1 MSDEAVTMDISDVVA
16 EETPQEPLV
25 SEEVTDAPE
34 EEEEAP
40 EEETPEESPS
50 PEPEEEPVEEAPEE
64 SHSPEPEEEP
74 VEEAPEEEAPADS
87 VPIEQVASD
96 IREILAPVESANE
109 VEEVSNSEEL
119 TEDLKQ
125 RIAELDYLR
134 ECCGNWVVLGRT
146 GRCNFLNI
154 WKDRSITVNSNVN
167 YEDTLHQLE
176 KLPEIIKLWAE
187 GKMNT
192 ESNHFKQIES
202 YTLNKPLFNDKG
214 VTEKVEVLEKLID
227 LLINCANGKMRVT
240 QIEEVIDNL
249 Y

>member
-134 ECCGNWVVLGRT
+134 
-146 GRCNFLNI
+146 
-154 WKDRSITVNSNVN
+154 
-167 YEDTLHQLE
+167 
-176 KLPEIIKLWAE
+176 
-187 GKMNT
+187 
-192 ESNHFKQIES
+192 
-202 YTLNKPLFNDKG
+202 
-214 VTEKVEVLEKLID
+214 
-227 LLINCANGKMRVT
+227 
-240 QIEEVIDNL
+240 
-249 Y
+249 